1 MKRIPRVAVAVVNLP
16 FLVALGACSSSST
29 APTQAG
35 SVSGNDAS
43 ASGDSGGNPSS
54 GDDGG
59 AGDDSSSNTNPSTP
73 YKAKIEG
80 AQVVPN
86 AVITTAGGTANFD
99 LQPDNVTLKYDI
111 TQNVPGATSVN
122 IHIGAPGE
130 NGSISHQI
138 TPITGHMTGSYML
151 SQDEQNALSV
161 AQLYVD
167 IQSSAYPGGEIRG
180 QIIQP
185 GDTVYVTVA
194 TPSQEVPTTTSA
206 YAGHASFILSAD
218 GMSLLYHIV
227 TTAVPTN
234 VLVERGIASTNGSV
248 LYPLTPVAETLDG
261 TLQLTGMNDPTDL
274 AAGRLYLNIQTAAFQ
289 TGELRGQILTP
300 GQKLYTGTLAGRN
313 EVPPIGSTATG
324 GAQFI
329 LSADRTLLNYE
340 ADVNGIIP
348 TAAEVDN
355 APAGMSGPVIYP
367 SLTLAQSNI
376 FGTTMITSANLP
388 KLSGGTLY
396 INVKTQSYLTGE
408 LRAQLLAPSP

>member
-1 MKRIPRVAVAVVNLP
+1 VAVVNLP
-16 FLVALGACSSSST
+16 FLFALGACSSSST
-29 APTQAG
+29 SPTQAG
-35 SVSGNDAS
+35 SVSGNDGS
-43 ASGDSGGNPSS
+43 AGGDGSGNPSS

-59 AGDDSSSNTNPSTP
+59 AGDDSSNSSPATP
-73 YKAKIEG
+73 YSAKLEG

-86 AVITTAGGTANFD
+86 AVITSNGGTATFA
-99 LQPDNVTLKYDI
+99 LQADNVTLNYDI
-111 TQNVPGATSVN
+111 TQNVPAATSVN

-151 SQDEQNALSV
+151 SQDEQNALSI

-167 IQSSAYPGGEIRG
+167 IQSSLYPGGEVRG
-180 QIIQP
+180 QITSP
-185 GDTVYVTVA
+185 GDKIYVTVA
-194 TPSQEVPTTTSA
+194 KPSEEVPPTTSA
-206 YAGHASFILSAD
+206 YAAHGSFILSAD
-218 GMSLLYHIV
+218 GLSLLYHIV

-261 TLQLTGMNDPTDL
+261 TLQLTGMNDATDIG
-274 AAGRLYLNIQTAAFQ
+274 AARFYLNIQTAAFQ
-289 TGELRGQILTP
+289 TGELRGQILSP
-300 GQKLYTGTLAGRN
+300 GQKLYTGALAGRN
-313 EVPPIGSTATG
+313 EVPPVGSQASG
-324 GAQFI
+324 GAQFV
-329 LSADRTLLNYE
+329 LSADRTSLNYE

-376 FGTTMITSANLP
+376 FGQTMITGANVP
-388 KLSGGTLY
+388 KLIGGTLY

-408 LRAQLLAPSP
+408 LRAQLLAPAP